1 MPMLADVILRYGYA
15 LVFVSAAAEGDATLL
30 TATFLAHRGYLQ
42 LDLVIVIAAAATVTI
57 NQVYFWLARIYG
69 QQRVAAL
76 RTSRT
81 IQPVLDRIDRHG
93 TLLVFFSRFVYGFRI
108 AIPAACGATGMS
120 PIRFTIGDVAGS
132 IVWSVVVG
140 LAGFAIGQ
148 LLDRLLDDLRRYE
161 WWIALALFCRA
172 LIVLAWRGRDV
183 LAWRTVRLRPRKDEA
198 CGRANVLR

>member
-1 MPMLADVILRYGYA
+1 MLAAVILRYGYA

-30 TATFLAHRGYLQ
+30 TATFLAHRGYLK
-42 LDLVIVIAAAATVTI
+42 LDLVIVVAAAATVAI
-57 NQVYFWLARIYG
+57 NQVYFWLARAYG
-69 QQRVAAL
+69 QRRVSSL

-81 IQPVLDRIDRHG
+81 IQPTLDRLDRHG

-120 PIRFTIGDVAGS
+120 PVRFTIGDVAGS

-161 WWIALALFCRA
+161 WWIALALFCGV
-172 LIVLAWRGRDV
+172 LGLLAWHGRDV
-183 LAWRTVRLRPRKDEA
+183 LAFRALRRWARKDEA
-198 CGRANVLR
+198 

>member
-1 MPMLADVILRYGYA
+1 MLAAVILRYGYA
-15 LVFVSAAAEGDATLL
+15 LVFVSAAVEGDATLL

-42 LDLVIVIAAAATVTI
+42 LDLVIVVAAAATVAI
-57 NQVYFWLARIYG
+57 NQVYFWLWRAYRPQG
-69 QQRVAAL
+69 AATL
-76 RTSRT
+76 RTYRAV
-81 IQPVLDRIDRHG
+81 QPILDRINRHG

-120 PIRFTIGDVAGS
+120 PVRFTIGDVAGS

-161 WWIALALFCRA
+161 WWIALALFCGA
-172 LIVLAWRGRDV
+172 LIVLAGERREG
-183 LAWRTVRLRPRKDEA
+183 
-198 CGRANVLR
+198 